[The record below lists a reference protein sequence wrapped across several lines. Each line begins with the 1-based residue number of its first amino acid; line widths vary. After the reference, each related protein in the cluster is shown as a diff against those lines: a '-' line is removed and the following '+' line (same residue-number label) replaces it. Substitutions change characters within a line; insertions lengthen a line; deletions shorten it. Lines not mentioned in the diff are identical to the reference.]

1 MELQTGTQEI
11 WLAVRKAAELLD
23 LDKRNVRINI
33 SKGKYISQKVKGNGG
48 EQYQLLLS
56 SLPTDAQVKYFK
68 SLIEGN
74 KTMSGTADPGC
85 SKHLGSG
92 NSAYRAESYG
102 NKGDE
107 RIKNASPIPH
117 NFRRAGEGN
126 FVATSGARGGNEA
139 GVFSEIGA
147 GRPGTGDGTDRR
159 SGGGFGSGEQLQL
172 EGTTGMSL
180 GTMDAV
186 AVEEPGLMGKIDP
199 AMMDR
204 EIEME
209 LYSLMPKWQR
219 EYIDKL
225 LPVMKAAEGLKGKE
239 LMKFLDATRA
249 GVDTCV
255 GLKGLS
261 YGNFMKLKKEF
272 EDNGI
277 SGLVPGYGKRAGAN
291 KIDDESFNHFKDLY
305 LKEGRPTLDS
315 CWYGAKGYYIKN
327 NLGEIPEDFPS
338 AITFMRR
345 LENEVPKAAIELAR
359 HGDMW
364 YNKHYAN
371 YANRNYDEIG
381 IGEVWVS
388 DHRQLDQAAI
398 VHLPDLTKKDI
409 KLFLKYFSRDNRKTS
424 APVFPWITVWR
435 DFKSGKW
442 MGWNIHLEDP
452 NSDFIFQAFYDGCN
466 RYGVPKEIYIDN
478 GKDYRCKDFAGGRT
492 RRIKSDV
499 DTAKAN
505 SLCAMLGIVIHY
517 ATPYG
522 AQTKP
527 IERDFRIWK
536 EWLDKQ
542 MPGYRGGNHVE
553 RPEKLKKE
561 IKQGKIVDFEELAE
575 LAEYFVQNVL
585 EKYPSF
591 GKNMLGRSREEVF
604 NLGFKSL
611 LRVTSD
617 ALKMCCMRT
626 SGDLTIR
633 RNGITL
639 SQRYNLYY
647 WAEWMNPLKGRSV
660 YLRRDINNYEEAWVF
675 DAKSNEYL
683 GKGQLNALD
692 TAALARDPLTK
703 RQVQDVIAVKA
714 REKKILKGY
723 QPLNEIQPYEIVEN
737 FAMGIAAGA
746 KGNGAGAAAGAGLS
760 NITLKTDMD
769 DVVSKENEFKRTGTY
784 DIKEIV
790 PKGSEKQNLIMFES
804 DIEK

>member
-1 MELQTGTQEI
+1 MEQTNKQEI
-11 WLAVRKAAELLD
+11 WLAVRKAAELMGI
-23 LDKRNVRINI
+23 DKRNVRINI
-33 SKGKYISQKVKGNGG
+33 SKGKYTAQEVRGNGG
-48 EQYQLLLS
+48 KQYQVLLS
-56 SLPTDAQVKYFK
+56 SLPAEAQVKYFK
-68 SLIEGN
+68 GFIEGN
-74 KTMSGTADPGC
+74 SRNGELPDQSITPSP
-85 SKHLGSG
+85 LPNYFNVGSG
-92 NSAYRAESYG
+92 AG
-102 NKGDE
+102 TVD
-107 RIKNASPIPH
+107 
-117 NFRRAGEGN
+117 RAGM
-126 FVATSGARGGNEA
+126 
-139 GVFSEIGA
+139 FSEIGA
-147 GRPGTGDGTDRR
+147 GRPGAGDGTDRR
-159 SGGGFGSGEQLQL
+159 SGMGTQLQL
-172 EGTTGMSL
+172 DGTTGMSL
-180 GTMDAV
+180 GMAD
-186 AVEEPGLMGKIDP
+186 VEPLDGEAMGMVDMNPEMIDR
-199 AMMDR
+199 D
-204 EIEME
+204 IEME
-209 LYSLMPKWQR
+209 LYSKMAKWQKD
-219 EYIDKL
+219 YVDKL
-225 LPVMKAAEGLKGKE
+225 LPIMKAAVGLKGKG
-239 LMKFLDATRA
+239 LMIFLNTMRA
-249 GVDTCV
+249 GAGGDSAARSEGTSVV
-255 GLKGLS
+255 LKGLS

-291 KIDDESFNHFKDLY
+291 KIDDATFNHFKDLY

-315 CWYGAKGYYIKN
+315 CWYGAKGFYIKN

-359 HGDMW
+359 HGETW

-371 YANRNYDEIG
+371 YANRNYDEIE

-388 DHRQLDQAAI
+388 DHRQLDQAAM

-409 KLFLKYFSRDNRKTS
+409 KLFLKYFARDNRKTS
-424 APVFPWITVWR
+424 TPVFPWITVWR

-452 NSDFIFQAFYDGCN
+452 NSDFIFQAFYDGCK

-478 GKDYRCKDFAGGRT
+478 GKDYRCKDFAGGRKHY
-492 RRIKSDV
+492 IKLDV
-499 DTAKAN
+499 DVAKTN

-553 RPEKLKKE
+553 RPEKLLKE
-561 IKQGKIVDFEELAE
+561 IKQNKIVDFEEITE
-575 LAEYFVQNVL
+575 LAEYFVQNIL
-585 EKYPSF
+585 EKFASF

-604 NLGFKSL
+604 STGFKGL
-611 LRVTSD
+611 QKVTND

-639 SQRYNLYY
+639 SQKYNLYY
-647 WAEWMNPLKGRSV
+647 WAEWMNALKGRSV

-703 RQVQDVIAVKA
+703 KQVQDVIQVKA

-723 QPLNEIQPYEIVEN
+723 LPLNDIQPYEIVEN

-746 KGNGAGAAAGAGLS
+746 KAGADVTATGGTDV
-760 NITLKTDMD
+760 ILKTDMD

-784 DIKEIV
+784 DISEIV
-790 PKGSEKQNLIMFES
+790 PKGSKKQNLIMFES
-804 DIEK
+804 DLKK